1 MMSSD
6 EISQI
11 QKMANEEIKWSRGLY
26 FIR

>member
-1 MMSSD
+1 MSSD

-11 QKMANEEIKWSRGLY
+11 QKMANEEIKWSRGLH